1 MSAQA
6 DKAIADILTT
16 YGETFSASVWRVQG
30 TAVIYHKSL
39 ERIAAKARIVFDA
52 PVVIRSERD
61 EAVMIVTGRMP
72 GPERE
77 LVEWSVGEAAIGQN
91 YRVSGKQ
98 AAYPWSMAE
107 KRGKDRVIL
116 KLIGLSGVLYSED
129 EADDFRPTQETRE
142 QTKRE
147 AAQSQTQRSASD
159 AREAPKA
166 DHPAPGTPEWREALF
181 KHARARAALG
191 NEVLNKWWSER
202 SGEAQAALEEINDE
216 LDEIVNRAAGRREA
230 AE

>member
-16 YGETFSASVWRVQG
+16 YGETFAASVWRVQG

-61 EAVMIVTGRMP
+61 EAVMLVTGRMP

-129 EADDFRPTQETRE
+129 EADDFKSVPQNTPEEPKRDAKPSEGRQTGRP
-142 QTKRE
+142 
-147 AAQSQTQRSASD
+147 AA
-159 AREAPKA
+159 
-166 DHPAPGTPEWREALF
+166 GTPEWREALF

-191 NEVLNKWWSER
+191 NDQLNEWWDRQSD
-202 SGEAQAALEEINDE
+202 EARRALADINDE
-216 LDEIVNRAAGRREA
+216 LDAIVNEALSRREA

>member
-1 MSAQA
+1 MSVQA
-6 DKAIADILTT
+6 DKAISDILTI
-16 YGETFSASVWRVQG
+16 YGETFAGSVWRVQG
-30 TAVIYHKSL
+30 TAVIYHKAL
-39 ERIAAKARIVFDA
+39 ERIAAKARIFFDA
-52 PVVIRSERD
+52 PVVIRAERD
-61 EAVMIVTGRMP
+61 EAVMLVTGRMP

-98 AAYPWSMAE
+98 AAYPWAMAE
-107 KRGKDRVIL
+107 KRAKDRVIL

-147 AAQSQTQRSASD
+147 AAQPQAQRPASD

-166 DHPAPGTPEWREALF
+166 DRPAAGTPEWREALF

-191 NEVLNKWWSER
+191 NEALNDWWDR
-202 SGEAQAALEEINDE
+202 QSGEAKAALEAINAE
-216 LDEIVNRAAGRREA
+216 LDAIVNEAMDRREA

>member
-16 YGETFSASVWRVQG
+16 YGEAFAASVWRVQG
-30 TAVIYHKSL
+30 TAVIYHKAL

-61 EAVMIVTGRMP
+61 EAVMLVTGRMP

-129 EADDFRPTQETRE
+129 EADDFRPTQETQE

-147 AAQSQTQRSASD
+147 VAQPQAQRLGSD
-159 AREAPKA
+159 APKA
-166 DHPAPGTPEWREALF
+166 DRPAAGTPEWREALF

-191 NEVLNKWWSER
+191 NDALNDWWDR
-202 SGEAQAALEEINDE
+202 QSGEAKAALEAINAE
-216 LDEIVNRAAGRREA
+216 LDAIVNEAMGRREA